1 MCDGTSDNL
10 EEDIKKQKD
19 FLDIS
24 LRFEKLLSR
33 LITIYKNRLNRLA
46 SYSDR
51 ANNSLN
57 LSNEKKYKL
66 NDLLTK
72 NKRFIDRISSKLD
85 YLVEFNKRKT
95 IEINELL
102 NEYKNRFNVDLE
114 PIKLKEN

>member
-1 MCDGTSDNL
+1 MNNSASNDL

-24 LRFEKLLSR
+24 IRFEKLLSR
-33 LITIYKNRLNRLA
+33 LITIYKNRLNRLT
-46 SYSDR
+46 SYSDK

-72 NKRFIDRISSKLD
+72 NKRFIDRLSSKLD
-85 YLVEFNKRKT
+85 YFVEFNKRKT
-95 IEINELL
+95 IEISELL
-102 NEYKNRFNVDLE
+102 NEYKNRFNVSLE
-114 PIKLKEN
+114 SIKLEEN